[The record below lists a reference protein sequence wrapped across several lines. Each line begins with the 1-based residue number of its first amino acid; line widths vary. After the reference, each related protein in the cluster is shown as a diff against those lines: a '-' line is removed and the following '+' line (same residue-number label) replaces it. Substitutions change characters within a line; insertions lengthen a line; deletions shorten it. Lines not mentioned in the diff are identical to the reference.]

1 MDNMTGSSTSL
12 PPASTSTPSSPSIV
26 SSSSSLPFLLQ
37 VVVDFFI
44 RLFWCSESTN
54 IAFIPETRL
63 HRSTTELSVYPSVS
77 MVNVDKDIPWLAR
90 FYFNFETSYN
100 AGKAIIYSRIFYGIG
115 VTSVVLYLLFIY
127 FGKKFMKN
135 RKPFDLQKPL
145 KYWNLILAIFSL
157 CGAIRVVPHLL
168 YVLHKFGF
176 VTSICAPPVYIY
188 GHGAVGLWV
197 LLFTYS
203 KYVELI
209 DTVFIVLRKKE
220 LGFLHWYHHCTVLLY
235 TWDSFYVEQPSGLYF
250 VAMNY
255 SVHTVMYF
263 YYFMA
268 AQCKRRLS
276 WGVYV
281 TVAQIT
287 QMFVGVAITLVSLYY
302 VHAYPVQLSWTL
314 DDVAEPLKHGVYI
327 FKGNL
332 ICGMLMYSTYF
343 YLFAEFFLNR
353 YLFSSA
359 SSTSKPKICTSSP
372 LPAAAKSTDDG
383 GSTHCSTSE
392 LSEEDN
398 NKANTVNSSNIKSR
412 RSAESPAN
420 QALRKRFTHASSIK

>member
-26 SSSSSLPFLLQ
+26 SSSSLPFLLQ

-44 RLFWCSESTN
+44 RLFWCSESTELSFSPDML
-54 IAFIPETRL
+54 ID
-63 HRSTTELSVYPSVS
+63 RSTPDVAIYPSVS
-77 MVNVDKDIPWLAR
+77 LVNVNKDIPGLSKV
-90 FYFNFETSYN
+90 YSNFEVSFHGGTTMVYN
-100 AGKAIIYSRIFYGIG
+100 RTFYGIG
-115 VTSVVLYLLFIY
+115 ATTVGLYLLFIY
-127 FGKKFMKN
+127 FGKKCMKN

-157 CGAIRVVPHLL
+157 CGTIRIVPHLL

-176 VTSICAPPVYIY
+176 VTSICCPPVYIY
-188 GHGAVGLWV
+188 GHGAAGLWV

-209 DTVFIVLRKKE
+209 DTVFIVLRKKQ
-220 LGFLHWYHHCTVLLY
+220 LGFLHWYHHSTVLLY
-235 TWDSFYVEQPSGLYF
+235 TWDSYCVEQPCGLYF

-263 YYFMA
+263 YFFMA
-268 AQCKRRLS
+268 AQSKKRLS
-276 WGVYV
+276 WGVFV